1 MPQVML
7 VLVTIV
13 LVANVLLGRPVLESL
28 LFAAALAVGITPEL
42 LPAIVTVTLSGG
54 ACEER

>member
-1 MPQVML
+1 
-7 VLVTIV
+7 
-13 LVANVLLGRPVLESL
+13 VLESL

-54 ACEER
+54 ACEDCEER